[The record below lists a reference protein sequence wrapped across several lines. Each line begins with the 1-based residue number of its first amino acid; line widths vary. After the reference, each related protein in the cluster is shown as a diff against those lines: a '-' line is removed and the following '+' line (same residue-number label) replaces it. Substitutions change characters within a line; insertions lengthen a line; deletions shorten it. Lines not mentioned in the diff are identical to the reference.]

1 MENMLFTIILI
12 LIISFSVVLL
22 YSIHFN
28 RNGINNDKLY
38 KIACTASLLFSI
50 IAIFFSIR
58 INPFEIKDS
67 SAFIGVIAGII
78 AVPTAILLAWQV
90 YSTSNVQKNI
100 DEIKNIRENINSQI
114 DESVKQVKFLHHYD
128 LTCLIPIIV
137 AKSKGENIELLC
149 KSVSLF
155 SNTKLD
161 DTVAKTLCYEYAF
174 QILYS
179 LSQLENEIQEDRA
192 KEISENINYDDFE
205 IFVSEV
211 NKCEKEP
218 RLSSFMSV
226 AKKINKNKK

>member
-1 MENMLFTIILI
+1 MESMLFTIILI
-12 LIISFSVVLL
+12 LIISFSTILL
-22 YSIHFN
+22 YAIHFN
-28 RNGINNDKLY
+28 RNAINNDKLY

-100 DEIKNIRENINSQI
+100 DEIKNIRDSINSKI
-114 DESVKQVKFLHHYD
+114 DEIVKQVNVLHYYD

-137 AKSKGENIELLC
+137 AKSKGEYVDLLC

-155 SNTKLD
+155 STTRLD
-161 DTVAKTLCYEYAF
+161 GTVTKTLCYEYAF

-179 LSQLENEIQEDRA
+179 LSQLENDIQEDRV
-192 KEISENINYDDFE
+192 KEISKNINYDDFE
-205 IFVSEV
+205 IFISEV
-211 NKCEKEP
+211 NKYEKEP
-218 RLSSFMSV
+218 RLSSFMSIV
-226 AKKINKNKK
+226 KKINKNKK